1 MHSEWKSKNLDFPKI
16 STFTHEQKIRNMN
29 DTYEARESKPV
40 LGVHRVCTGRA
51 QGGHRGAQGVHRVMC
66 HREVEFFSSGDRS
79 NRNFIRV
86 CNTFTTADQP
96 RGLVSP
102 GTGRAVV
109 IHWPTVHLLQP
120 ASPDTLADN
129 ARIMPG

>member
-1 MHSEWKSKNLDFPKI
+1 M
-16 STFTHEQKIRNMN
+16 IR
-29 DTYEARESKPV
+29 TKPEKANPCWACTGCAQ
-40 LGVHRVCTGRA
+40 GVHRVCTGRA
-51 QGGHRGAQGVHRVMC
+51 QGVHRGAQGVHRVMC
-66 HREVEFFSSGDRS
+66 HREVKFFSSGDRS

-109 IHWPTVHLLQP
+109 IHWPTVHLL
-120 ASPDTLADN
+120 
-129 ARIMPG
+129 

>member
-51 QGGHRGAQGVHRVMC
+51 QGVHRACTGRAQGVHRACTGGAQGVHRVMC
-66 HREVEFFSSGDRS
+66 HREVEFEL
-79 NRNFIRV
+79 
-86 CNTFTTADQP
+86 
-96 RGLVSP
+96 RGPVEP
-102 GTGRAVV
+102 
-109 IHWPTVHLLQP
+109 
-120 ASPDTLADN
+120 
-129 ARIMPG
+129 